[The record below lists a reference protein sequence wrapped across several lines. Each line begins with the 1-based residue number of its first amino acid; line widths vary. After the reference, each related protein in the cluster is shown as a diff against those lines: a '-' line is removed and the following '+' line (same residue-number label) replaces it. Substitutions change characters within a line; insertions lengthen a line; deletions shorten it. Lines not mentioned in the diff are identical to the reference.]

1 MNSGD
6 YRIAFSRKA
15 KRQLSEVLPPVVAAA
30 AIELNY
36 GGIASNPQRSGRAL
50 RAPLEGIHKANRGTY
65 RILYEIYEESHS
77 LQIINN
83 EHRAD
88 VYKRH

>member
-1 MNSGD
+1 MTSGD

-15 KRQLSEVLPPVVAAA
+15 KRQLSERLPPVVATA
-30 AIELNY
+30 AIELIY
-36 GGIASNPQRSGRAL
+36 GSIASNPQRAGRAL

-65 RILYEIYEESHS
+65 RILYEIHDESHS
-77 LQIINN
+77 IQIINI

-88 VYKRH
+88 VYKGH